1 MAPPLP
7 MTPTPPPRPPAE
19 VVWAWKESSGHFTPY
34 DPKTSAQIEGA
45 HANGDEDVFIIL
57 PAHDEAGS
65 ENAYRINFGTM
76 RQINLG
82 DESKRRSVRRTA
94 LDATVEKPRRA
105 SRMDDAILAIAHA
118 DAAAAGIEVKKNGT
132 VKGYHLTNA
141 SAATSIIQSKEFL
154 ASAKG
159 LIGPFVYF
167 ANTPEDCVG
176 KAQAARSLDEGALL
190 TAQVDLGYSLV
201 VSTASPSLAVQTFLG
216 IATWSHL
223 TAAKL
228 EKVGCQSVY
237 AKAPGII
244 NRDEWAVP
252 IGRAPQVTV
261 IRLSAYHKKSSTAST
276 ALVAVPFWQWPAWVN
291 NLANAVQVDDAA
303 IEAVS
308 PSMAISQP
316 TGELY
321 GVKTNSAG
329 RPVHSDGKFMSY
341 AEARR
346 RGWAGHG
353 VLAADGK
360 KGSAHYQVSST
371 PAGPTKKDG
380 TPDMRYKA
388 NRAPHRSRDMQ
399 PCPTSHVSSSGGGS
413 AHYQVSSHPT
423 GPRKADGT
431 PDMRYAANRA
441 PCSTSSY
448 SSPLL
453 SSYPSYSSPS
463 SSGGGGG
470 SSYSYS
476 GVGGG
481 GSSYSG
487 SACYSVSSNPTGPMK
502 SDGTPD
508 MRYSANR
515 R

>member
-1 MAPPLP
+1 M
-7 MTPTPPPRPPAE
+7 
-19 VVWAWKESSGHFTPY
+19 
-34 DPKTSAQIEGA
+34 
-45 HANGDEDVFIIL
+45 
-57 PAHDEAGS
+57 
-65 ENAYRINFGTM
+65 
-76 RQINLG
+76 
-82 DESKRRSVRRTA
+82 
-94 LDATVEKPRRA
+94 
-105 SRMDDAILAIAHA
+105 
-118 DAAAAGIEVKKNGT
+118 
-132 VKGYHLTNA
+132 
-141 SAATSIIQSKEFL
+141 
-154 ASAKG
+154 
-159 LIGPFVYF
+159 
-167 ANTPEDCVG
+167 
-176 KAQAARSLDEGALL
+176 
-190 TAQVDLGYSLV
+190 
-201 VSTASPSLAVQTFLG
+201 
-216 IATWSHL
+216 
-223 TAAKL
+223 
-228 EKVGCQSVY
+228 
-237 AKAPGII
+237 
-244 NRDEWAVP
+244 
-252 IGRAPQVTV
+252 
-261 IRLSAYHKKSSTAST
+261 
-276 ALVAVPFWQWPAWVN
+276 
-291 NLANAVQVDDAA
+291 
-303 IEAVS
+303 
-308 PSMAISQP
+308 
-316 TGELY
+316 
-321 GVKTNSAG
+321 
-329 RPVHSDGKFMSY
+329 HSDGKFMSY

-380 TPDMRYKA
+380 TPDMRYKANRAPGTGTGTGSGPTKKDGTPDMRYTA